1 MLSQFHTLFSGHQ
14 FLRMQTSMNGA
25 SPSDFMHNYQSTFN
39 PGEDIFEIVR
49 RMSEQEAERNRVKNK
64 ASKEAV

>member
-1 MLSQFHTLFSGHQ
+1 
-14 FLRMQTSMNGA
+14 MNGA